1 MRRDSHRQNGALSQ
15 IKGSG
20 PLGEKLGVGRHEFGQ
35 RAIEPAATSGEAE
48 HFVAGPESGHA
59 GADGFHDACARTGLP
74 PERLAMVGDTLHT
87 DVLGGRAAGMG
98 AVLVADHGLFAGR
111 DVRGYIARSGIVPDA
126 VVATT

>member
-1 MRRDSHRQNGALSQ
+1 MSNPAPPRAALPKWAETLRQKYL
-15 IKGSG
+15 
-20 PLGEKLGVGRHEFGQ
+20 
-35 RAIEPAATSGEAE
+35 AAEAST
-48 HFVAGPESGHA
+48 FVLYRNVF
-59 GADGFHDACARTGLP
+59 DNFL
-74 PERLAMVGDTLHT
+74 VGDTLHT